1 MAVLRAY
8 HIGEDLACPITG
20 HHSSTVSVGFSP
32 NFLPLG
38 AITKIKLITIFT
50 TKKAKCPLRRNN
62 KRFSNENDRYDPH
75 QSLRGREANIV
86 FDFVR
91 YTNKRILFLL
101 SSSLLEFIV
110 EQLYKDPLLI
120 ATISNS
126 LSRCFKFI
134 FYFLYWEFSI

>member
-38 AITKIKLITIFT
+38 AITKIKMITIFT

-62 KRFSNENDRYDPH
+62 KKFSNERDRYDPH

-91 YTNKRILFLL
+91 YTIKE
-101 SSSLLEFIV
+101 S
-110 EQLYKDPLLI
+110 Y
-120 ATISNS
+120 
-126 LSRCFKFI
+126 
-134 FYFLYWEFSI
+134 FYRRRHFY

>member
-8 HIGEDLACPITG
+8 HIREDLACPITG

-62 KRFSNENDRYDPH
+62 KKFSNERDRYDPH
-75 QSLRGREANIV
+75 QSLRGREANIL

-91 YTNKRILFLL
+91 YTIKESYFYRRH
-101 SSSLLEFIV
+101 
-110 EQLYKDPLLI
+110 LY
-120 ATISNS
+120 
-126 LSRCFKFI
+126 
-134 FYFLYWEFSI
+134 